1 MSKKTKKNIFAG
13 ADDVYLTKNHVA
25 VRTVATDYGKN
36 GEIVYMDKTTY
47 HKRTKKNMDL
57 LAKTHGK
64 VRYGR

>member
-25 VRTVATDYGKN
+25 VRNVETTYGKN
-36 GEIVYMDKTTY
+36 GELVLTDTTTY
-47 HKRTKKNMDL
+47 HKKTKRNMDL